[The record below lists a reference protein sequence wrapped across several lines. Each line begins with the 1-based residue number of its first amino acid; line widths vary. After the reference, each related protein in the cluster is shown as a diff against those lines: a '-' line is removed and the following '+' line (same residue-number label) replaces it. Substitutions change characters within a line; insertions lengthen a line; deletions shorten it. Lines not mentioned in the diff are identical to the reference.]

1 MIYPENAAEKLG
13 FVEIKEL
20 LKSKCLSEMGR
31 SMVDKIQ
38 PLNQFLQIEKFL
50 KQTHEFKD
58 ILENDSPLPIDQIYP
73 IKKYAEKAKVE
84 GIGLTEEEFFQ
95 ILLSLKTV
103 FAIIHYFKEREGV
116 YSSLESLFDYLPVEK
131 KIVSKIE
138 AIIDVKGK
146 MKANA
151 SVKLQQLTHDI
162 SKAESEARKRMDHL
176 YKNAQNLGWTAE
188 GSLTY
193 RDGRLCIPLLAENK
207 RKIKG
212 FVHDESATGQT
223 VYLEPEEVFHL
234 NNTIRDLEFERRR
247 EKNRILIELTTSLRP
262 NIPLLLSYHDLL
274 GKLDF
279 IRAKALFAI
288 ETQSEMPELVKTVS
302 SELMNAQHPLL
313 TLSFRKEK
321 KIVVP
326 LNVKIDEQQRII
338 VVSGP
343 NAGGK
348 SVALKTIAL
357 LQIMAQSGLLIPAD
371 ARSKVG
377 IFRQFFV
384 DIGDDQSIESDLSTY
399 SAHLTKMR
407 YFLEHAD
414 NKTMVLIDEFGT
426 GTDPQFGG
434 PIAEAVLET
443 LNRRKIRGVVTTHY
457 SNLKHFASQSQG
469 IENASMLFDNQA
481 MKPLYI
487 LQVGKPGSSYAFEI
501 AQKTGLPNAVI
512 ELAKEKVGVQQKKVE
527 YLLVDLEREK
537 KAIYEAKREIEK
549 KEKQLERIQEESKTL
564 QTYLEENKN
573 SILKQAKLEAQ
584 GILKG
589 ANKLIEN
596 TIAEIK
602 ETQADKG
609 KTKEL
614 RKNLQSEI
622 NKNQVEK
629 QVKKTVP
636 ATTNQEIEA
645 GDWVKIIDSGTIAQV
660 LEVAKGNVILAFG
673 DLRSVVKRNRV
684 EKVTKKEVPKSLRK
698 SHSSQLTETLAD
710 FNPEIDVRGQRTED
724 AIYEI
729 EKYLDKAI
737 MLGFPSLKII
747 HGKGN
752 GILRKMIR
760 EYLGKYS
767 QVNRMEDEHADRGGD
782 GITYVFLN

>member
-13 FVEIKEL
+13 FLEIKEQ

-31 SMVDKIQ
+31 HMVERIQ
-38 PLNQFLQIEKFL
+38 PLHQFLQIEKFL
-50 KQTHEFKD
+50 KQTHEFKE
-58 ILENDSPLPIDQIYP
+58 IIESDSPLPIDHIYP
-73 IKKYAEKAKVE
+73 IKKFVEKAKVE
-84 GIGLTEEEFFQ
+84 GVGLTEEEFFQ

-103 FAIIHYFKEREGV
+103 FSIIHYFKERAGV
-116 YSSLESLFDYLPVEK
+116 YYSLETLFEHLPIEK
-131 KIVSKIE
+131 TIVSHIE
-138 AIIDVKGK
+138 AVIDVKGK

-151 SVKLQQLTHDI
+151 SVKLLQLTGDI

-176 YKNAQNLGWTAE
+176 YKNAQNQGWTAE

-223 VYLEPEEVFHL
+223 VFLEPEEVFHL

-247 EKNRILIELTTSLRP
+247 EKNRILIELTTKLRP
-262 NIPLLLSYHDLL
+262 SIPLLLSYHDLL

-279 IRAKALFAI
+279 IRSKALFAI
-288 ETQSEMPELVKTVS
+288 ETESEMPELVKTAS
-302 SELMNAQHPLL
+302 SELINAQHPLL
-313 TLSFRKEK
+313 TISFKNERKT
-321 KIVVP
+321 VVP
-326 LNVKIDEQQRII
+326 LNVKIDEHDRII

-371 ARSKVG
+371 PNSKVG
-377 IFRQFFV
+377 IYKRFFV

-414 NKTMVLIDEFGT
+414 HKTLVLIDEFGT

-443 LNRRKIRGVVTTHY
+443 LNKRKIRGVVTTHY
-457 SNLKHFASQSQG
+457 SNLKHFASESQG
-469 IENASMLFDNQA
+469 IENASMLFDNLA

-501 AQKTGLPNAVI
+501 AQKTGLPKDVI

-537 KAIYEAKREIEK
+537 KAIFESQREIER
-549 KEKQLERIQEESKTL
+549 KERQLNRIQEESKTL
-564 QTYLEENKN
+564 QTYLEENKK

-584 GILKG
+584 EILKG

-596 TIAEIK
+596 TISEIK

-614 RKNLQSEI
+614 RKNLRDELV
-622 NKNQVEK
+622 KNQVEK
-629 QVKKTVP
+629 TVEKRP
-636 ATTNQEIEA
+636 VVNINQEIEV
-645 GDWVKIIDSGTIAQV
+645 GDWVRVIDSGTIAQV
-660 LEVAKGNVILAFG
+660 IEIAKGNIILAFG
-673 DLRSVVKRNRV
+673 DLRSVVKRARL
-684 EKVTKKEVPKSLRK
+684 EKVAKKEVPKSLRK
-698 SHSSQLTETLAD
+698 SSSSQLTETLAD
-710 FNPEIDVRGQRTED
+710 FNPEIDVRGQRTDD

-760 EYLGKYS
+760 ENLGKYS

-782 GITYVFLN
+782 GITYVFFN

>member
-1 MIYPENAAEKLG
+1 
-13 FVEIKEL
+13 
-20 LKSKCLSEMGR
+20 
-31 SMVDKIQ
+31 
-38 PLNQFLQIEKFL
+38 
-50 KQTHEFKD
+50 
-58 ILENDSPLPIDQIYP
+58 
-73 IKKYAEKAKVE
+73 
-84 GIGLTEEEFFQ
+84 
-95 ILLSLKTV
+95 
-103 FAIIHYFKEREGV
+103 
-116 YSSLESLFDYLPVEK
+116 
-131 KIVSKIE
+131 
-138 AIIDVKGK
+138 
-146 MKANA
+146 
-151 SVKLQQLTHDI
+151 
-162 SKAESEARKRMDHL
+162 
-176 YKNAQNLGWTAE
+176 
-188 GSLTY
+188 
-193 RDGRLCIPLLAENK
+193 
-207 RKIKG
+207 
-212 FVHDESATGQT
+212 
-223 VYLEPEEVFHL
+223 
-234 NNTIRDLEFERRR
+234 
-247 EKNRILIELTTSLRP
+247 
-262 NIPLLLSYHDLL
+262 
-274 GKLDF
+274 
-279 IRAKALFAI
+279 
-288 ETQSEMPELVKTVS
+288 
-302 SELMNAQHPLL
+302 
-313 TLSFRKEK
+313 
-321 KIVVP
+321 
-326 LNVKIDEQQRII
+326 
-338 VVSGP
+338 
-343 NAGGK
+343 
-348 SVALKTIAL
+348 
-357 LQIMAQSGLLIPAD
+357 
-371 ARSKVG
+371 
-377 IFRQFFV
+377 
-384 DIGDDQSIESDLSTY
+384 
-399 SAHLTKMR
+399 MR

-414 NKTMVLIDEFGT
+414 SKTMVLIDEFGT

-443 LNRRKIRGVVTTHY
+443 LNKRKIRGVVTTHY

-501 AQKTGLPNAVI
+501 AQKTGLPHAVI

-549 KEKQLERIQEESKTL
+549 KEKQLERIQEESRTL

-684 EKVTKKEVPKSLRK
+684 EKVSKKEVPKSLRK